1 VLKLIF
7 SLLLGGPVV
16 ALWPGRLPAWARKVG
31 TCLAL
36 APIAA
41 GLVGV
46 AGMLVS
52 RPSLYWAAGPILIAL
67 GTAVLAGVY
76 VLWPGAA
83 RRRTRMAAAVLYV
96 GPLLGLFLLAGAIW
110 TARGGTV
117 VGKVTFQSRPVPAGK
132 VSILSEDGVVCSGDI
147 RPDGRYVVYRVP
159 PGPAKFAVAVYP
171 PRPPGPVP
179 VAAPKAVPVPR
190 RYRDFD
196 TSGLTRPVTRGGQV
210 QNIEL
215 GP

>member
-16 ALWPGRLPAWARKVG
+16 ALWPGRIPAWARKVG
-31 TCLAL
+31 TGLAL
-36 APIAA
+36 APIVGGFAFTA
-41 GLVGV
+41 IALVTRPALVLATGPV
-46 AGMLVS
+46 AV
-52 RPSLYWAAGPILIAL
+52 AL
-67 GTAVLAGVY
+67 GTAALAGVY
-76 VLWPGAA
+76 ALWPGAA
-83 RRRTRMAAAVLYV
+83 RRRTRLAAAVLYV
-96 GPLLGLFLLAGAIW
+96 GPLLSLFLLGGAIW
-110 TARGGTV
+110 IARGGTV
-117 VGKVTFQSRPVPAGK
+117 VGKVTFQGRPVPAGK
-132 VSILSEDGVVCSGDI
+132 VSILSDDGVVCSGDI

-159 PGPAKFAVAVYP
+159 PGPARFAVAVYP

-179 VAAPKAVPVPR
+179 TAAPKAVPVPR

-210 QNIEL
+210 HNIEL